1 MKHSKSSGLRR
12 QVIQF
17 RHEFA
22 QLGIGVMSRV
32 LGAPRLEQ
40 IVREE
45 AGKQRERLYP
55 ALTTL
60 RLFIGQALSDD
71 HACQDVVGR
80 RLSER
85 VARNEAASSLNTG
98 PYCKARQRLP
108 VSLPERLVRNLGQA
122 LEQRACQHW
131 MWRGRPVKLFDA
143 TTLSM
148 PDTPS
153 LQSVYPQSPEQRP
166 GLGFPLIR
174 IGGLFGLASG
184 GLLDF
189 AVAAMQGKGSGEQT
203 LLRHV
208 MPTLRA
214 RDILLADALHTTWWT
229 LALLQRQGVDAVMP
243 QHGRRLTDFS
253 QGTVLGARD
262 HLVEWPRPKLC
273 PSWLDEVQYRAFPET
288 LRVRE
293 VEVDGRTLVSTLTDA
308 NGMAPAELDALYRMR
323 WNIEVDFRT
332 LKAGM
337 GLDVLRCKSPEM
349 VNKEIAVGFLAYNLV
364 HAVMVNAASLAHI
377 APRMLSFAGARRVL
391 IAFSDQLRQAPNRRL
406 TRLIAIVLGA
416 ISTMVLPRRPDR
428 VETRAKKRRPKPLP
442 LLTVP
447 RNIARA
453 QIMASRKLK
462 VVP

>member
-1 MKHSKSSGLRR
+1 MKHSKASGLRR

-17 RHEFA
+17 RHQFV
-22 QLGIGVMSRV
+22 QLGHGLTSRM
-32 LGAPRLEQ
+32 LDAQCLEQ

-45 AGKQRERLYP
+45 VGPHRDRLYP

-60 RLFIGQALSDD
+60 RLFLAQALSDD

-85 VARNEAASSLNTG
+85 VARNEPASSLNTG

-108 VSLPERLVRNLGQA
+108 LSVPVRLVRMLGHSMEQQA
-122 LEQRACQHW
+122 CLHW
-131 MWRGRPVKLFDA
+131 VWRGRAVKLFDA

-166 GLGFPLIR
+166 GLGFPLAR

-184 GLLDF
+184 GVLDY

-203 LLRHV
+203 LLRQLF
-208 MPTLRA
+208 PALRA
-214 RDILLADALHTTWWT
+214 GDILLADALHTTWWT

-243 QHGRRLTDFS
+243 QHGRRSTDFR
-253 QGTVLGARD
+253 QGIMLGRHD
-262 HLVEWPRPKLC
+262 HLVEWPRPKLR
-273 PSWLDEVQYRAFPET
+273 PSWLDEAAYLALPAT
-288 LRVRE
+288 LRIREAE
-293 VEVDGRTLVSTLTDA
+293 VEGRVLVSTLTDA
-308 NGMAPAELDALYRMR
+308 WRVTPADLDALYRMR

-332 LKAGM
+332 LKASM
-337 GLDVLRCKSPEM
+337 DLDVLRCKSPEM
-349 VNKEIAVGFLAYNLV
+349 VNKEIAVGLLAYNLV
-364 HAVMVNAASLAHI
+364 RSVMVNAASLAHV
-377 APRMLSFAGARRVL
+377 APRLLSFAGARRVL
-391 IAFSDQLRQAPNRRL
+391 SAFADQLRHAPNRRL
-406 TRLIAIVLGA
+406 TRLVAIVLGA
-416 ISTMVLPRRPDR
+416 ISTLTLPHRPVR
-428 VETRAKKRRPKPLP
+428 VEPRAKKRRPKPLP

-447 RNIARA
+447 RHSARA
-453 QIMASRKLK
+453 QILASRMLK